1 MSYAEQMPRSSP
13 TNPPVD
19 ERALQVLAE
28 CIQACFDCAQ
38 ACTACA
44 DACMAEEKAQEL
56 MRCIRL
62 NLHCADLCATTGRIL
77 SRQEAPEL
85 ARAVLEACALACK
98 LCAEECER
106 HAQHMEHC
114 RVCTEACRRCEEAC
128 NRLLASLE
136 SPKLGQPVVQ
146 STR

>member
-1 MSYAEQMPRSSP
+1 MTYAEQLLRSSP

-19 ERALQVLAE
+19 EAGRAVLAA

-44 DACMAEEKAQEL
+44 DACMAEANAQEL

-62 NLHCADLCATTGRIL
+62 NLHCADLCTTTGRVL

-85 ARAVLEACALACK
+85 ARAVLEACALACR
-98 LCAEECER
+98 LCAEECEK
-106 HAQHMEHC
+106 HAGHMEHC
-114 RVCTEACRRCEEAC
+114 RVCAEACRRCEAAC
-128 NRLLASLE
+128 NQLLATLRP
-136 SPKLGQPVVQ
+136 PKLGQPLVE